1 MGYTRE
7 DIHNIVE
14 KQREFFLSNQTL
26 DLKFR
31 ITQLKKLRKALED
44 NQEKLEKALYED
56 LGRCDAEAYFCD
68 IGDVIME
75 INECIKG
82 FETMTDEEVNS
93 IAILDTNDTPN
104 IDSFVLDYMYET

>member
-14 KQREFFLSNQTL
+14 KQREFFMSNQTL

-31 ITQLKKLRKALED
+31 KEQLKKLKNALIK
-44 NQEKLEKALYED
+44 NQLKLEQALHED

-75 INECIKG
+75 INEYIHGLKKWNKP
-82 FETMTDEEVNS
+82 ETHFS
-93 IAILDTNDTPN
+93 GLAC
-104 IDSFVLDYMYET
+104 